1 MSSQRGGWQCS
12 VVISARGVSGVSCQS
27 DILFSIEQS
36 DRNVS
41 SHLARHLTIIMSHIQ
56 QNSLGHFCSDFT
68 LLKISRCWYNRD
80 LSRNVAK
87 AAPVGSC
94 SNDSHE
100 KSNFELEWRNWTK
113 CQHRMGF
120 FSGWTKITWFSENS
134 TSHFIK
140 IYQANHLLD
149 LGLEI
154 SNIWF
159 WLKIKLFDAARKN
172 MMKNK
177 QYQKLRIEK
186 MN

>member
-1 MSSQRGGWQCS
+1 
-12 VVISARGVSGVSCQS
+12 
-27 DILFSIEQS
+27 
-36 DRNVS
+36 
-41 SHLARHLTIIMSHIQ
+41 
-56 QNSLGHFCSDFT
+56 
-68 LLKISRCWYNRD
+68 
-80 LSRNVAK
+80 
-87 AAPVGSC
+87 
-94 SNDSHE
+94 
-100 KSNFELEWRNWTK
+100 
-113 CQHRMGF
+113 MGF

-177 QYQKLRIEK
+177 QFQKLRIEK